1 MSDLTNAASTQHV
14 HVTDPPAYVFFGV
27 RMVIHLSG
35 EQTRGNFSLIEA
47 FMPPGGDGGLHL
59 HVNEDETLNLLA
71 GELEVTVADQI
82 FTLKTGET
90 CFIPRNTPHRLKN
103 KSGVEVRA
111 ILVNT
116 PGTFDPFIKIAGIP
130 AEIAAHSVPAPPTP
144 EQMEQLLILAEKFG
158 IKMIL
163 LPGMEA

>member
-1 MSDLTNAASTQHV
+1 MSDINNETDNQFI
-14 HVTDPPAYVFFGV
+14 HVTSPSAYVFFGV
-27 RMVIHLSG
+27 RMIIHLSG
-35 EQTRGNFSLIEA
+35 EQTDGKFSLIEA

-71 GELEVTVADQI
+71 GELEVTVNEEV

-111 ILVNT
+111 MLINT
-116 PGTFDPFIKIAGIP
+116 PGTFDPFIKVAGIP
-130 AEIAAHSVPAPPTP
+130 AAMAVNLPPAPPSA
-144 EQMEQLLILAEKFG
+144 EQITQLLALAEKFG
-158 IKMIL
+158 IKML
-163 LPGMEA
+163 ELPG

>member
-1 MSDLTNAASTQHV
+1 MSDLTSAPGTQPI
-14 HVTDPPAYVFFGV
+14 HVTNPPDYIFFGV
-27 RMVIHLSG
+27 RMIIHLSG
-35 EQTRGNFSLIEA
+35 EQTGGNFSIIEA

-59 HVNEDETLNLLA
+59 HVNEDETLNLLS
-71 GELEVTVADQI
+71 GELEVTAADQI

-103 KSGVEVRA
+103 KSGIEVRA

-116 PGTFDPFIKIAGIP
+116 PGTFDPFIQAAGIP
-130 AEIAAHSVPAPPTP
+130 AEIAAQSVPAPPTQ

-158 IKMIL
+158 IKMLL